1 MPLQIN
7 YLQIAVQSTT
17 TGRVPVVL
25 VSYGFLS
32 VRASSTSFL
41 ITGVVPINACP
52 FRLKILISLYWIR
65 LPFPSI
71 SSVVVQCSL
80 SCLRYEDQP
89 LSRSHGC
96 FFPLPSSNAGRAPAQ
111 GVPRAGAGATEEFA
125 AVGGNAMRRATPG
138 RERRPGPVRRRA
150 GGRGHVR
157 AEAAD
162 PGGADGGDQL
172 RGSRRVGAVGEALLP
187 RLRLRRVQPRRR
199 AAAAAH
205 GHQARRRRG
214 RRRAG
219 ARQRARVRLRR
230 AAPADAG
237 GRGRPSVRVRPSH
250 FLIQSDHLFAFS
262 LEAACHVYSSGGL

>member
-96 FFPLPSSNAGRAPAQ
+96 FFPLPSSNAGRAPAR

-150 GGRGHVR
+150 GGRGHAR
-157 AEAAD
+157 AAAAD
-162 PGGADGGDQL
+162 PGGVDGGDQL
-172 RGSRRVGAVGEALLP
+172 RGARRVGAVGEAVLP
-187 RLRLRRVQPRRR
+187 RLRLRRV
-199 AAAAAH
+199 
-205 GHQARRRRG
+205 
-214 RRRAG
+214 
-219 ARQRARVRLRR
+219 
-230 AAPADAG
+230 
-237 GRGRPSVRVRPSH
+237 
-250 FLIQSDHLFAFS
+250 
-262 LEAACHVYSSGGL
+262 